1 VSADDTPTITDARDA
16 HAALST
22 DPGGDADAVVAEAPD
37 DTADTA
43 AEAGGETNE
52 SVRRV
57 KRLRSPVTA
66 LAALGVLLAVA
77 IGTTAWLY
85 VDTYRTAELTDPAAE
100 RGVLEAARAGTVAS
114 LSYAPESLEKD
125 LNAAKSHLT
134 GDFLNYYRQFT
145 EQVVRPAVAS
155 KHITT
160 SANVVGAAIAEM
172 HPTTARAL
180 LFVNQATTS
189 DDRQQPSVATSS
201 VLVTMTKVD
210 DRWLISAFDPT

>member
-1 VSADDTPTITDARDA
+1 VSADDPRDA
-16 HAALST
+16 HAALAT
-22 DPGGDADAVVAEAPD
+22 DPGGDIDMVVAEAPD
-37 DTADTA
+37 DAADTA
-43 AEAGGETNE
+43 AGAGGETDE

-57 KRLRSPVTA
+57 RRLRSPV
-66 LAALGVLLAVA
+66 LGIAALGAVLAVA

-85 VDTYRTAELTDPAAE
+85 VHTYRTAQLTDPAAE
-100 RGVLEAARAGTVAS
+100 RGVLDAAKAGTVAS
-114 LSYAPESLEKD
+114 LSYTPQSLEKD
-125 LNAAKSHLT
+125 LNTAKAHLT
-134 GDFLNYYRQFT
+134 GDFLNYYSQFT

-160 SANVVGAAIAEM
+160 TANVVGAAIAEM
-172 HPTTARAL
+172 HATTARAL

-189 DDRQQPSVATSS
+189 DDRQQPSVTASS